1 MGPLVANNGR
11 QEKTSLAAAGCL
23 PHRGGAIFRRGAREL
38 GKHRYRIDGQSFE
51 VEVHARTATD
61 AEVSVNGR
69 RYRVE
74 RADDVTEI
82 PTPHAGPSG
91 IRARRMAP
99 AVAGELRAPMAG
111 LVLRVNVAQ
120 GQSVAAGDPVL
131 VLDAMKME
139 NTIRAPHGGTVHE
152 VVVVGGQSVLTG
164 ALLARIDES

>member
-1 MGPLVANNGR
+1 MFAASWRRQTFDEEPGLMGDR
-11 QEKTSLAAAGCL
+11 
-23 PHRGGAIFRRGAREL
+23 

-51 VEVHARTATD
+51 VEVHARSAGE

-74 RADDVTEI
+74 RADVVHELAA
-82 PTPHAGPSG
+82 PHAGSPG
-91 IRARRMAP
+91 VRARRIAP

-111 LVLRVNVAQ
+111 LVLRVEVTQ

-139 NTIRAPHGGTVHE
+139 NTIRAPHAGTVHE
-152 VVVVGGQSVLTG
+152 IVVVAGQSVLTG
-164 ALLARIDES
+164 ALLVRIDEG

>member
-1 MGPLVANNGR
+1 M
-11 QEKTSLAAAGCL
+11 
-23 PHRGGAIFRRGAREL
+23 
-38 GKHRYRIDGQSFE
+38 GKHRYRIDGHSFE

-74 RADDVTEI
+74 RADAVTQA
-82 PTPHAGPSG
+82 PAPHAGGPASSG
-91 IRARRMAP
+91 VRARRIAP

-111 LVLRVNVAQ
+111 LVLRVNVTQ
-120 GQSVAAGDPVL
+120 GQSIAAGEPVL

-139 NTIRAPHGGTVHE
+139 NTIRAPHDGTVHE
-152 VVVVGGQSVLTG
+152 IVVVGGQSVLTG